1 MPGKNALKTYIENGF
16 YHIYNRGVEKRNIFL
31 DDQDYKVF
39 LSYLKLYLTSKDNS
53 VIEIKKRADL
63 SEDQKNEKISKLM
76 ALKNYFNKIELLCYV
91 LMPNHFHLE
100 IRQKNRNDMEDF
112 MRSLITKYSKYFNK
126 RYDRVGPLFQGRYSA
141 VLITNERY
149 LLHLGRY
156 IHLNPQEIVANKQ
169 SLSSYSWS
177 SYPAYINNMSIS
189 WLNKNYFLSDFEKNK
204 GFSFHSYQGFVEGY
218 KEETFEEIKAYKKMF
233 LD

>member
-1 MPGKNALKTYIENGF
+1 MPSKNALKTYIENGF
-16 YHIYNRGVEKRNIFL
+16 YHVYNRGVEKRNIFL
-31 DDQDYKVF
+31 GEQDYKVF
-39 LSYLKLYLTSKDNS
+39 LSYLKLYLTSKDDS

-91 LMPNHFHLE
+91 LMPNHFHIE
-100 IRQKNRNDMEDF
+100 IRQKDKNDMERF
-112 MRSLITKYSKYFNK
+112 LRSVITKYSKYFNK
-126 RYDRVGPLFQGRYSA
+126 KYNRVGPLFQGRYNA

-156 IHLNPQEIVANKQ
+156 IHLNPQEIIANKLN
-169 SLSSYSWS
+169 LSSYPWS
-177 SYPAYINNMSIS
+177 SYPAYVNNMSVS
-189 WLNKNYFLSDFEKNK
+189 WLNKGYFLSDFEKNN
-204 GFSFHSYQGFVEGY
+204 GFSFNSYQDFVEGY
-218 KEETFEEIKAYKKMF
+218 REETFEEIKVYKKLF